1 MKNNSALMIIGIIV
15 GVIVIIGLS
24 LGGSYNKLAR
34 LDEGID
40 GAWAQ
45 VENRLKERAD
55 LIPNLLETVK
65 GYASHEKEIIENIS
79 EARTRYSSAKTPQE
93 AAEADAEFTSAI
105 NSLNIIVENYPDLK
119 ANQNFADFQTELT
132 GTERRISTE
141 RMRYNES
148 VQEYNSTIRRFP
160 TNLIAGMFNFEK
172 RQYFEI
178 NQQDAEVPKVEF

>member
-1 MKNNSALMIIGIIV
+1 MKGKSLLVIIGIVIIAIV
-15 GVIVIIGLS
+15 GVK
-24 LGGSYNKLAR
+24 LGGTYNKLGI
-34 LDEGID
+34 LDENMD
-40 GAWAQ
+40 VAWAQ
-45 VENRLKERAD
+45 VENRLQERAN

-65 GYASHEKEIIENIS
+65 GYASHEKEIIGDIS
-79 EARTRYSSAKTPQE
+79 EARTKYSSAKTPQE
-93 AAEADAEFTSAI
+93 FEEAEAEFTSAI

-132 GTERRISTE
+132 GTERRITTE
-141 RMRYNES
+141 RMRYNDS
-148 VQEYNSTIRRFP
+148 VKEYNSAIRRFP